1 MRKVAFLMLAKG
13 HSKRLPNKNKILFSG
28 KPLFTWNLLKAIKIT
43 KNFYF
48 NSYDESMV
56 NVARSYR
63 AKIIERDKRLLDD
76 NVPSRVLFISSLKK
90 MPKYIDAIL
99 SIQPNSPNLD
109 PKLIQQCFSIMS
121 NNNFN
126 ELLTC
131 DKNYKIYGSIWGL
144 SRKKIISS
152 SSNIKIRDKNTQN
165 PDCLILD
172 ESIDIHTIS
181 EFNKAQK
188 IFKKYRKF

>member
-76 NVPSRVLFISSLKK
+76 NVPS
-90 MPKYIDAIL
+90 
-99 SIQPNSPNLD
+99 
-109 PKLIQQCFSIMS
+109 
-121 NNNFN
+121 
-126 ELLTC
+126 
-131 DKNYKIYGSIWGL
+131 
-144 SRKKIISS
+144 
-152 SSNIKIRDKNTQN
+152 
-165 PDCLILD
+165 
-172 ESIDIHTIS
+172 
-181 EFNKAQK
+181 
-188 IFKKYRKF
+188 